1 MNKAFTH
8 HHGMNTFLGLWLPW
22 LQKNA
27 NMAAEFHPT
36 DAEDRSCSLYSLS
49 QTHNHTQYSTMHGEA
64 VVHSEAV
71 YRPV

>member
-1 MNKAFTH
+1 MVT
-8 HHGMNTFLGLWLPW
+8 
-22 LQKNA
+22 KNA